1 MACSQGRDVVTEAG
15 RSPRDVGR
23 PLHEVA
29 HPPGGAEGVSAP
41 ELSWRLYQLSIG
53 LFYWFSEP
61 LLNLG
66 LICLCLAFIA
76 AQILRAERLDPTDER
91 AVAEF
96 ALSAIQRHGYGE
108 GQAVPSPRVSPE
120 EQVMK
125 TCCLCVNYV
134 CIWLMFWCFCSQG
147 LWPHWS
153 GCGLRG
159 RLITTC
165 PISRQVGAV
174 VPPGLTPWPS
184 PHGPPQTRQLVS
196 QNQNLLFSF
205 YLQNQII
212 LRL

>member
-1 MACSQGRDVVTEAG
+1 MACPQGRDMVTEAG

-29 HPPGGAEGVSAP
+29 HPPGGAEGVSTP
-41 ELSWRLYQLSIG
+41 ELSGRLYQLSIG
-53 LFYWFSEP
+53 LFYWFFGP

-134 CIWLMFWCFCSQG
+134 CIWLMFWFFVAKGRGHIGRDVGWGAPGLSQLAPPPARWG
-147 LWPHWS
+147 WS
-153 GCGLRG
+153 FRRG
-159 RLITTC
+159 W
-165 PISRQVGAV
+165 
-174 VPPGLTPWPS
+174 PPGPRPTGLLK
-184 PHGPPQTRQLVS
+184 LV
-196 QNQNLLFSF
+196 NWWVKTKTFYFLFICKIKSF
-205 YLQNQII
+205 
-212 LRL
+212 